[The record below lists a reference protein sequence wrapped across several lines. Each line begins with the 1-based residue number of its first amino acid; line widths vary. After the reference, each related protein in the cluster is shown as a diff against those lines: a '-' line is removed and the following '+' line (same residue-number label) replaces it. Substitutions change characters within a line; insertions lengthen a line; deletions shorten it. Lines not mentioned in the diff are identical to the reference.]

1 MKYIK
6 SIIFF
11 ISLVL
16 ILNLV
21 ISILYYF
28 NLTND
33 NSNHILKIIS
43 FIIIYLLT
51 GLYIGKYSKSKGWL
65 EGLKLSLIIILL
77 SILFILVIPSTK
89 FTLSSFIFYLLLTLL
104 IIIGSQISIK
114 LRKQKK

>member
-21 ISILYYF
+21 TSILYYF

-33 NSNHILKIIS
+33 NSNHILKIIN

-65 EGLKLSLIIILL
+65 DGIKMSLIIILL
-77 SILFILVIPSTK
+77 SIIFILIIPSTK
-89 FTLSSFIFYLLLTLL
+89 FTLYTFIFYLILTLL
-104 IIIGSQISIK
+104 IIIGSQLSIK